1 MQQSTNHSWPFP
13 REALSLPIHH
23 FPIINKGALHQ
34 ALALLTAH
42 SSLQILN
49 DLAGWKAR
57 PTVEFTNL
65 AAHQTPGKLV
75 KNADFSVPSG
85 DSDLVALEAR
95 LQGCILNH
103 WRGLPRCGGQERLYG
118 EGEWRLLKSTRQKV
132 KFLSRVFS
140 QVLTVQFWGSQPVR
154 KKRFWPEISLFDY
167 EAKKGKW
174 K

>member
-1 MQQSTNHSWPFP
+1 MQQSTNHSLPFP

-65 AAHQTPGKLV
+65 AAHQTPAKLV

-85 DSDLVALEAR
+85 DSDVVALEAR
-95 LQGCILNH
+95 LQVCILNH
-103 WRGLPRCGGQERLYG
+103 WRGLPRCGSRGG
-118 EGEWRLLKSTRQKV
+118 FMGKGKGGCWRALGRKLTSV
-132 KFLSRVFS
+132 AVFS
-140 QVLTVQFWGSQPVR
+140 PVLTVQLWGSQPVR
-154 KKRFWPEISLFDY
+154 KGRFWPEISLFDY